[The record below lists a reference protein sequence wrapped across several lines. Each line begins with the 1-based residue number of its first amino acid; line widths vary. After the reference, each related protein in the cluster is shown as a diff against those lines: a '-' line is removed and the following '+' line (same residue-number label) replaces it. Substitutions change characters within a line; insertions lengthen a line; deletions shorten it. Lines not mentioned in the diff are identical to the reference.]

1 MTAVARRAE
10 PRLSA
15 SSVTS
20 NSIRLSFAGYDVGWM
35 TKTSSPRTF
44 SWIST
49 NTSISE
55 KRRTL
60 ASVSGMCRYAEIASA
75 SGRLALQAR
84 IFMSVSPSAAVRPDG
99 PPQARRNVTKGFRC
113 RNDFDR
119 PRAGKKSRQARALR
133 VPGGGQPDLFDEP
146 ADAGRGGAGDGIGDV
161 APGAVEAAGGDR
173 VLLLDPADFAA
184 VRPQQHPGHLDLLL
198 LSVGRRDLDR
208 AGDDEVLLVGR
219 RCGEG
224 QIRARQ
230 CRTHRAGQRAVAIT
244 RRASDP
250 A

>member
-49 NTSISE
+49 NTSMSE

-119 PRAGKKSRQARALR
+119 RRAGKKSRRSRALGAA
-133 VPGGGQPDLFDEP
+133 GGGQPDLFDEP
-146 ADAGRGGAGDGIGDV
+146 ADAGRGGAGDRIGDV
-161 APGAVEAAGGDR
+161 APGSIEAAGRDR

-184 VRPQQHPGHLDLLL
+184 VRPHQDPGHLDLLFRPL
-198 LSVGRRDLDR
+198 GRRDVDR
-208 AGDDEVLLVGR
+208 AGDDEILVVGWR
-219 RCGEG
+219 GGEG
-224 QIRARQ
+224 QVRARQ
-230 CRTHRAGQRAVAIT
+230 R
-244 RRASDP
+244 
-250 A
+250 